1 MAMTNLD
8 ETDKKILELLQS
20 NAKLTIREIASQLH
34 LSTTPIFDRIKRLEK
49 NQVITKQ
56 VVLLDKSKIG
66 KKLTCFVQIS
76 IKDHSLALVKEFT
89 RKVTSF
95 DEVMECYHISGDADY
110 MIKVVVGDMDEYNEF
125 LLSKMS
131 KVPNIYRHKTQ
142 FALSCT
148 KYSTAFK
155 NI

>member
-1 MAMTNLD
+1 MSNLD
-8 ETDKKILELLQS
+8 DTDKKILELLQN
-20 NAKLTIREIASQLH
+20 NAKLTIREIAAQLN

-49 NQVITKQ
+49 NQIIVKH
-56 VVLLDKSKIG
+56 VALLDKTKIG

-89 RKVTSF
+89 RKVNSL

-110 MIKVVVGDMDEYNEF
+110 MIKVVVRDMDEYNDF

-131 KVPNIYRHKTQ
+131 KVHNIYRHKTQ

>member
-1 MAMTNLD
+1 MATLD
-8 ETDKKILELLQS
+8 DTDKKILELLQN
-20 NAKLTIREIASQLH
+20 NAKLTIREIAAQLH
-34 LSTTPIFDRIKRLEK
+34 LSTTPIFDRIKRL
-49 NQVITKQ
+49 
-56 VVLLDKSKIG
+56 
-66 KKLTCFVQIS
+66 
-76 IKDHSLALVKEFT
+76 
-89 RKVTSF
+89 
-95 DEVMECYHISGDADY
+95 EVMECYHISGDADY
-110 MIKVVVGDMDEYNEF
+110 MIKVVVGDMDEYNDF

>member
-1 MAMTNLD
+1 MANLD
-8 ETDKKILELLQS
+8 DTDKKILELLQN
-20 NAKLTIREIASQLH
+20 NAKMTIREIAAQLN

-49 NQVITKQ
+49 NHIIVKH
-56 VVLLDKSKIG
+56 VALLDKTKID

-89 RKVTSF
+89 RKVNSL

-110 MIKVVVGDMDEYNEF
+110 MIKVVVRDMDEYNDF

>member
-1 MAMTNLD
+1 MASLD
-8 ETDKKILELLQS
+8 DTDKKILELLQN
-20 NAKLTIREIASQLH
+20 NAKLTIREIAAQLH

-49 NQVITKQ
+49 NQIIVKH
-56 VVLLDKSKIG
+56 VVLLDKTKIG

-110 MIKVVVGDMDEYNEF
+110 MIKVIVRDMDEYNDF